1 MTTSPYSG
9 PASDLGTVKPV
20 RPAFFPR
27 VVMTPVRGL
36 ANRRALKRAGRAG
49 ARPVALLGH
58 TGRRSGRVHVTPVA
72 AWLNGEV
79 IVVSLTFGNQTDWV
93 RNVVA
98 AGRCSIRVDGR
109 DYEATHPEFLGRAQ
123 ARELYRPVTS
133 RMERASFRLLG
144 IRQFMRL
151 HAMPVAP

>member
-1 MTTSPYSG
+1 MTTNRNSG
-9 PASDLGTVKPV
+9 PASDPGMVEPV
-20 RPAFFPR
+20 GPAFFPR
-27 VVMTPVRGL
+27 VVMTPMRSR
-36 ANRRALKRAGRAG
+36 ANQRALKRAGNAG
-49 ARPVALLGH
+49 ARSTALLRH
-58 TGRRSGRVHVTPVA
+58 TGRRSGRAYATPVA

-93 RNVVA
+93 RNVAA

-109 DYEATHPEFLGRAQ
+109 DYEATHPEFLEREQ
-123 ARELYRPVTS
+123 AKALYMPVSS

-151 HAMPVAP
+151 HAVPVAP